1 MGLTDAFPTK
11 VEVSGKV
18 HTLNTDFRTGLKIMQ
33 AFEDEKLLP
42 FEKQFIMCFLLYK
55 KIPDNFQDACKA
67 ALCFLNCGKVQQE
80 TEAGCRV
87 YSFTKDAE
95 LIYSAF
101 LQTYGVD
108 LKQSRTLMHWWK
120 FCAMFG
126 DLSPDTSFDIIRSFR
141 DRHNRGK
148 LTKDEQ
154 LVWMQN
160 AAILDLDYE
169 EPDTET
175 LAARERFDS
184 LLRG

>member
-1 MGLTDAFPTK
+1 MELTESFPDK
-11 VEVSGKV
+11 VKVSGKV
-18 HTLNTDFRTGLKIMQ
+18 HKLNTDFRTGLKIMQ
-33 AFEDEKLLP
+33 AFEDSKLLS
-42 FEKQFIMCFLLYK
+42 FEKQFIMCSLLYDS
-55 KIPDNFQDACKA
+55 IPEDFEAACKA
-67 ALCFLNCGKVQQE
+67 AIRFLDCGNPPREQQ
-80 TEAGCRV
+80 GGRV

-108 LKQSRTLMHWWK
+108 LKNSETLMHWWK

-141 DRHNRGK
+141 DRRKRGK

-154 LVWMQN
+154 IVWAEN
-160 AAILDLDYE
+160 EAVLDLDYE
-169 EPDTET
+169 EPDAET
-175 LAARERFDS
+175 IAARENFDR